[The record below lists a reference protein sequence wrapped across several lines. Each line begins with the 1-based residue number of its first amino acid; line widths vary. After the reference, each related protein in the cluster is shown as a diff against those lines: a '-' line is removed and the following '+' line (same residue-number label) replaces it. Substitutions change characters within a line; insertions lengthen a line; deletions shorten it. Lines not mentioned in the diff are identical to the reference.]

1 MLPSFQDHTSL
12 NLPGN
17 QFESIDMIGIS
28 ACVRKFLTEPFALN
42 LVAGT
47 SEGVC
52 SGDPVGI
59 IEQLDPH
66 SLRTAIPMRSLRN
79 TGTGHLVMMVSEIL
93 DVSFESSLE
102 DPERLCLYIP
112 ISELLTVKADR
123 LPFID
128 H

>member
-1 MLPSFQDHTSL
+1 MYLLRD
-12 NLPGN
+12 

-28 ACVRKFLTEPFALN
+28 ARCRKNITEPFALN
-42 LVAGT
+42 LIAGT

-59 IEQLDPH
+59 IEQFDPH
-66 SLRTAIPMRSLRN
+66 SLRASISMTALRN
-79 TGTGHLVMMVSEIL
+79 TGTGHLVIVISEIL
-93 DVSFESSLE
+93 DVSLESSLE

-112 ISELLTVKADR
+112 ISELLPMKADR
-123 LPFID
+123 LPFVD

>member
-1 MLPSFQDHTSL
+1 MLPSFQDYTSL
-12 NLPGN
+12 DLPGN

-28 ACVRKFLTEPFALN
+28 ACVRKFLTEPFALD

-66 SLRTAIPMRSLRN
+66 SLRTSIPMRSLRN

-93 DVSFESSLE
+93 DVSLESSLE

-112 ISELLTVKADR
+112 ISELLTMMSYRFA
-123 LPFID
+123 FID